1 MQELGGFASGRLR
14 ARAQYP
20 TYHTSRAFKTERL
33 RFARTLLE
41 HLLKKILFGDPYNE
55 FTD

>member
-1 MQELGGFASGRLR
+1 MHELGRFASGRLR
-14 ARAQYP
+14 ARAQDP
-20 TYHTSRAFKTERL
+20 TCYTSRAFKTERL

-41 HLLKKILFGDPYNE
+41 RLLKKILFGDPYNE